1 MKKLIGDVQR
11 IQQVLLNLL
20 SNAIKY
26 TPDYGKITLEIREK
40 PIKNGDYG
48 LFEVTVI
55 DNGIGIKPDFLH
67 KVFEPFERAEDATL
81 RNIQGTGLGMAI
93 SRNIAH
99 MMNGEIQVES
109 EYGKGSVFTF
119 TMQLKLQDQGCF
131 EDDRFKGFT
140 GSRGRR

>member
-1 MKKLIGDVQR
+1 M
-11 IQQVLLNLL
+11 L

-40 PIKNGDYG
+40 PIKNGNYG

-93 SRNIAH
+93 SRNIALFLH
-99 MMNGEIQVES
+99 LRCS
-109 EYGKGSVFTF
+109 
-119 TMQLKLQDQGCF
+119 
-131 EDDRFKGFT
+131 
-140 GSRGRR
+140 